1 MEAITKIMHRM
12 EGSYALGILFK
23 DHPGE
28 LYAVRKDSP
37 LIVGRTDG
45 GNIIASDVPAVL
57 KYTRDVVFIENEEIV
72 KMTKE
77 ELSFFTADEEPIEK
91 TTTRIEWDVDAAEKG
106 GYEHFMLKEMY
117 EQPKAITD
125 TVPENAGEPVTTAE
139 TTVRFTN
146 LKPGTSYVFMIVG
159 VNHNKVES
167 EKALCSEPFTTVAAA
182 DEKAPAQ
189 VSGISVVKEGE
200 KDVKITWAPAEDPEG
215 SEVTYIV
222 YVDGVIVSES
232 DKTEYTLK
240 NADESKDYSIRIVA
254 VDASG
259 NKAVPAVIN
268 LTVDDW
274 NAKTVVGVEKPA
286 DLKVKKGTAADKLD
300 LPKTVNVTLEGGR
313 VADVL
318 EVKWTTDNY
327 KADQIGTQTLSGEL
341 QKKKGVKIP
350 DKFKTVTI
358 NVIVE
363 ESEVNPPQPED
374 KVVTKVEELT
384 DLTVEFGT
392 SVEKLALPTEV
403 KVTLD
408 NETEDKLS
416 VEWNTDAYKA
426 DEAGTYE
433 LTGTLQAKE
442 GIKLPD
448 NFKTVPINVTVEEKG
463 GEVDPPQPE
472 DKVVIAVEKLADL
485 TVKFG
490 TPAEKLAL
498 PKEVKVPLD
507 NKAKDKLSIVWNT
520 DVYKADKAGTY
531 KLTGTLQT
539 KEGITIPEEFR
550 KVTVNVTV
558 EEKGKVPPTSG
569 KEEGKNNSGAVQ
581 TGDDKNVWLPI
592 AGLVAAIAVVAAVLI
607 IKNKKKK

>member
-1 MEAITKIMHRM
+1 M
-12 EGSYALGILFK
+12 
-23 DHPGE
+23 
-28 LYAVRKDSP
+28 
-37 LIVGRTDG
+37 
-45 GNIIASDVPAVL
+45 
-57 KYTRDVVFIENEEIV
+57 
-72 KMTKE
+72 
-77 ELSFFTADEEPIEK
+77 
-91 TTTRIEWDVDAAEKG
+91 TTT
-106 GYEHFMLKEMY
+106 
-117 EQPKAITD
+117 
-125 TVPENAGEPVTTAE
+125 E

-200 KDVKITWAPAEDPEG
+200 KDVKITWAPSEDPEG

-240 NADESKDYSIRIVA
+240 NADESKGYSIRIVA

-374 KVVTKVEELT
+374 KVVTK
-384 DLTVEFGT
+384 
-392 SVEKLALPTEV
+392 
-403 KVTLD
+403 
-408 NETEDKLS
+408 
-416 VEWNTDAYKA
+416 
-426 DEAGTYE
+426 
-433 LTGTLQAKE
+433 
-442 GIKLPD
+442 
-448 NFKTVPINVTVEEKG
+448 
-463 GEVDPPQPE
+463 
-472 DKVVIAVEKLADL
+472 
-485 TVKFG
+485 
-490 TPAEKLAL
+490 
-498 PKEVKVPLD
+498 
-507 NKAKDKLSIVWNT
+507 
-520 DVYKADKAGTY
+520 
-531 KLTGTLQT
+531 
-539 KEGITIPEEFR
+539 
-550 KVTVNVTV
+550 
-558 EEKGKVPPTSG
+558 
-569 KEEGKNNSGAVQ
+569 
-581 TGDDKNVWLPI
+581 
-592 AGLVAAIAVVAAVLI
+592 
-607 IKNKKKK
+607 